1 MRPNIRDLRER
12 IQAIEGSRHGVAERS
27 ALSTGFAALDEA
39 LADRG
44 LRPGS
49 LIEWVGEG
57 ESEGSGAATLA
68 LTVAAHTLRRGG
80 AFVAIDS
87 AGEFYPPAAAALGI
101 PLERTVVV
109 RPEARMAALWAWEQA
124 LRSPGVAVTF
134 GRLEALDDRLLRR
147 LQLAAEKGGGLGF
160 LIRPPACQAGPA
172 WAATRIDVKARAGLR
187 ERPVNS
193 NARGAYATPLAEN
206 GDSLGWRLQLR
217 LAREQ
222 TIEVELA
229 HETCDVPLVSELADP
244 APARRPAVG

>member
-1 MRPNIRDLRER
+1 MRPSIRDLQER

-27 ALSTGFAALDEA
+27 ALSTGFAVLDEA

-49 LIEWVGEG
+49 LVEWVG
-57 ESEGSGAATLA
+57 EGSGAATLA
-68 LTVAAHTLRRGG
+68 LTVAAHTLGRGG
-80 AFVAIDS
+80 AFVAIDG

-193 NARGAYATPLAEN
+193 NARGAHTTPLAEN
-206 GDSLGWRLQLR
+206 CDSLAWRLQLR
-217 LAREQ
+217 LARGQ

-244 APARRPAVG
+244 GTARRPAVG